1 MTQNRFI
8 PLHSTQSGA
17 IPTASGM
24 FVGELAVNT
33 ADGKLFTR
41 HGNQVIAL
49 NDTTNLISSSQQI
62 VSSIQGQVISPSAV
76 TSSFYGQLEGNKIVL
91 NTATSS
97 ISTTV
102 SSSVKSG
109 IFNATEVVDPP
120 IPVSSFSGVSVE
132 YTAQRTGAARS
143 GMLLASWSG
152 STVSY
157 TDFSNADV
165 GDTQDLSFNF
175 IKSGNNILLR
185 AYSVGSGS
193 GTWTVQFLYKM
204 FPNLL

>member
-41 HGNQVIAL
+41 HEDQVVAL
-49 NDTTNLISSSQQI
+49 NDTTNFVSSSQQI
-62 VSSIQGQVISPSAV
+62 LDVINGSQIIPVSV
-76 TSSFYGQLEGNKIVL
+76 TSSFFGPTEGNKVVL
-91 NTATSS
+91 TTTTSATTIISSS
-97 ISTTV
+97 I
-102 SSSVKSG
+102 KSG

-120 IPVSSFSGVSVE
+120 IPMVEFSGVSVE
-132 YTAQRTGAARS
+132 YTAQRETAVRS
-143 GMLLASWSG
+143 GILLASWSG
-152 STVSY
+152 SSVTY
-157 TDFSNADV
+157 TDVSNTDV
-165 GDTQDLSFNF
+165 GDSSDLSFNF
-175 IKSGNNILLR
+175 VKIDNNILLR
-185 AYSVGSGS
+185 AYSQGIGA
-193 GTWTVQFLYKM
+193 GTWTVQFLFKM